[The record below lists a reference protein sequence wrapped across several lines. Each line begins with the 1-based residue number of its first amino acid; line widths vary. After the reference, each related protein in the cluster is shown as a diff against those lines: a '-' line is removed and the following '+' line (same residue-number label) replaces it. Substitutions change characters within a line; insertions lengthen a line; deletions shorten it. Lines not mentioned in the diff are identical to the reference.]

1 MDIGSA
7 LKIRKNKEETEEDR
21 ALALER
27 AEEVHDESLVIDS
40 HVGTLFDVF
49 HERKRIDDE
58 TSEGHVNLARL
69 RKGGVRCAIMG
80 AFPPDR
86 TYPLRG
92 VRSGLEYI
100 DAFQALG
107 DVDGVRLALY
117 ASDIEEAADKDEIA
131 FMLGLD
137 GGEFLD
143 GSVGSL
149 RMFYRLGVRVLALT
163 WNERN
168 VLADG
173 AAESVTRGGLTHFGR
188 EVVAECGK
196 LGIVVDA
203 AHLSEAGFYDLVETS
218 ENPFIVSHANCHMLY
233 AHPRNL
239 TNDQLRALK
248 DTGSVVGISV
258 NPAYLGTYEGS
269 GLDRVCEHIEH
280 AVEVAGPEH
289 VALGTDFDGFTGP
302 GPQPLEDPSHLGLLT
317 QRLLARGTSGR
328 VITGVLG
335 GNVFRVLRAVIA

>member
-27 AEEVHDESLVIDS
+27 AEEVHGECFVIDS

-49 HERKRIDDE
+49 HEGKRIDDE
-58 TSEGHVNLARL
+58 TSKGHVNLESL

-86 TYPLRG
+86 AYPIRG

-100 DAFQALG
+100 DAFHALR

-131 FMLGLD
+131 FMLGFD

-143 GSVGSL
+143 GSIEPL
-149 RMFYRLGVRVLALT
+149 RMFYRLGLRVLALT

-168 VLADG
+168 LLADG
-173 AAESVTRGGLTHFGR
+173 AAESATRGGLTHFGR
-188 EVVAECGK
+188 DVVAECGK
-196 LGIVVDA
+196 LGILVDA
-203 AHLSEAGFYDLVETS
+203 AHLSEAGFYDLAEIS

-239 TNDQLRALK
+239 TNDQLRALST
-248 DTGSVVGISV
+248 TGSVVGLSL
-258 NPAYLGTYEGS
+258 NPAYLGSYEGS

-289 VALGTDFDGFTGP
+289 VALGTDFDGFSGP
-302 GPQPLEDPSHLGLLT
+302 GPESLEDPSQLGLLT
-317 QRLLARGTSGR
+317 QRLLARGMSGR
-328 VITGVLG
+328 VVTGVLG
-335 GNVFRVLRAVIA
+335 GNLFRVLRAVIT